1 MALINPDIVGYEKW
15 VESLMRRYAKELS
28 STRTEWQAMMDS
40 DGDVIAVFPCLHLDF
55 KKGSDVIEDLQKR
68 TDTTYAGVIFVDGES
83 VVNTV
88 Q

>member
-15 VESLMRRYAKELS
+15 VQSLMGRYAKELS
-28 STRTEWQAMMDS
+28 HVRTEWRALTDS
-40 DGDVIAVFPCLHLDF
+40 DGDVIAVFPCLELDF
-55 KKGSDVIEDLQKR
+55 KKGSDVIEDLRKR
-68 TDTTYAGVIFVDGES
+68 TDTSHSGVIFVDGEA